1 MTTYTIHDENVLS
14 NCMHHLQKLP
24 AGKLWDV
31 TIVEHRAKRSTAQ
44 NSLYWKWLTEI
55 SKQYITSDGKQL
67 DKSQWHHLLSMKYLG
82 IETFEAG
89 GKFYAVPAQS
99 TKKLKIA
106 EFAEYLTKIEVEFL
120 SKGVSLTF
128 PDEYGLAMGKS

>member
-1 MTTYTIHDENVLS
+1 MTTYTIHNDNVLG
-14 NCMHHLQKLP
+14 NCMRHLQKLP

-31 TIVEHRAKRSTAQ
+31 TIVEHRAKRSLAQ

-55 SKQYITSDGKQL
+55 SKQHPTSDGEFL
-67 DKSQWHHLLSMKYLG
+67 DKEEWHYLCALKFLG
-82 IETFEAG
+82 LKELVVC
-89 GKFYAVPAQS
+89 GKTYKLPVKS